1 MALVVQV
8 QGKRLDPVTP
18 TALFLPAVLN
28 TVSQQHLITLRY
40 PLSAAFSAEVKPQH
54 RKWSVWRHEK
64 IGCVHNRLVYTVYVC
79 SGFMLVFSKLTTN

>member
-28 TVSQQHLITLRY
+28 TVSQQQILDI
-40 PLSAAFSAEVKPQH
+40 
-54 RKWSVWRHEK
+54 
-64 IGCVHNRLVYTVYVC
+64 
-79 SGFMLVFSKLTTN
+79 